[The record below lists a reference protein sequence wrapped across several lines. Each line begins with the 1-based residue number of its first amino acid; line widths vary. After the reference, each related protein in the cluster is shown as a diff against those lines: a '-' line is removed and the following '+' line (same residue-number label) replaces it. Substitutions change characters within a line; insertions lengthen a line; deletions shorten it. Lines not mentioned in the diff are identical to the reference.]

1 MASKKQKRKFKARR
15 FVKHLARFV
24 DSHRYPNFQIS
35 EEIIVAESKRQTYG
49 EKSLTKDEVLLI
61 EPLRDA
67 QRWKEVTIDG
77 LVSEMSEW
85 WSKGWGWYYPM
96 YDEVKRIQNDWIM
109 KKALLEIKRRC
120 DKDFMEYLIDRGGY
134 ENYIALKANLL

>member
-77 LVSEMSEW
+77 LVSL
-85 WSKGWGWYYPM
+85 KVGVGI
-96 YDEVKRIQNDWIM
+96 IQCTMRLNEFRM
-109 KKALLEIKRRC
+109 T
-120 DKDFMEYLIDRGGY
+120 G
-134 ENYIALKANLL
+134 